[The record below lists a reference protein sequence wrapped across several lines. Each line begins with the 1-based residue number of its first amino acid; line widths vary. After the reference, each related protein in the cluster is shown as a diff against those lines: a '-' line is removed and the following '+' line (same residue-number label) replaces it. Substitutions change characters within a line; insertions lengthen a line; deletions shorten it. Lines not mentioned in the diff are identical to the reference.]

1 MGFRL
6 TSDDLATSPRP
17 PQRKRN
23 FRVGGLQ
30 WQPSDLEPPWMDSL
44 SETEMSKI
52 ARLPRNAGIQRLSRH
67 FHWFEFTNE
76 KLPLHQEFVYGVAM
90 FTAGQGFSWADVI
103 RSAMFAKAIFPQS
116 HEFDINN
123 FWPLLRDVLFE
134 HFPYL
139 TPLHRHVFTQYLIDT
154 CVCRRRLFQVAVD
167 VTAEE
172 LLVRKQL
179 EVQLPPTLCPLAQGT
194 DLEMWEAQSELR
206 AKRDSSLKQLEEK
219 LKCVLAEPRVTLED
233 FNVPSD
239 GILDKESAVVLVRS
253 AVKATGG
260 QVLASLRQEVSL
272 RKEICQIKMQQEALI
287 AAGRPKIPTPVV
299 TSKKSKGEKPKP
311 KAGKKK

>member
-1 MGFRL
+1 
-6 TSDDLATSPRP
+6 
-17 PQRKRN
+17 
-23 FRVGGLQ
+23 
-30 WQPSDLEPPWMDSL
+30 MDSL
-44 SETEMSKI
+44 SETEMAKI
-52 ARLPRNAGIQRLSRH
+52 ARLPRNAGIQRFIHH

-76 KLPLHQEFVYGVAM
+76 KLPLHQEFVYDVAM

-103 RSAMFAKAIFPQS
+103 CSAVLAKVIFPQS
-116 HEFDINN
+116 YEFDLNN
-123 FWPLLRDVLFE
+123 FWSLLRDVLCE
-134 HFPYL
+134 HLPYL

-154 CVCRRRLFQVAVD
+154 CVCRRRLFQVAVG

-172 LLVRKQL
+172 LLVLRQL
-179 EVQLPPTLCPLAQGT
+179 EVQLPPTPCPLAQGT

-206 AKRDSSLKQLEEK
+206 AKLDSSLTQLEEK

-239 GILDKESAVVLVRS
+239 GELDKESAVGLVRS

-260 QVLASLRQEVSL
+260 QVLASLSQEVSL
-272 RKEICQIKMQQEALI
+272 RKEIFQIKMQQEALI

-299 TSKKSKGEKPKP
+299 TSAKTKGAKT

>member
-1 MGFRL
+1 
-6 TSDDLATSPRP
+6 
-17 PQRKRN
+17 
-23 FRVGGLQ
+23 
-30 WQPSDLEPPWMDSL
+30 MDSL
-44 SETEMSKI
+44 TETEMAKI

-76 KLPLHQEFVYGVAM
+76 KLPLHQAFVYDVAM

-103 RSAMFAKAIFPQS
+103 NSATLAKGIFPQS
-116 HEFDINN
+116 YEFNLNN
-123 FWPLLRDVLFE
+123 FWPLLRDVLCE

-139 TPLHRHVFTQYLIDT
+139 TPLHRHVFTQYLINI
-154 CVCRRRLFQVAVD
+154 CVCRRRLFQVAVGI
-167 VTAEE
+167 TAEE
-172 LLVRKQL
+172 LLVQKQL
-179 EVQLPPTLCPLAQGT
+179 DVQLPPTPCPLAQGT

-206 AKRDSSLKQLEEK
+206 AKLDSSLEQLEEK

-239 GILDKESAVVLVRS
+239 GELDKESAVELVRS

-260 QVLASLRQEVSL
+260 QVLASLSQETSL
-272 RKEICQIKMQQEALI
+272 RKEIFQIKMQQEALI
-287 AAGRPKIPTPVV
+287 VAGRPKIPTPI
-299 TSKKSKGEKPKP
+299 TTPTKKKGEKAKT